1 MFRKELKKVFW
12 KKKKDCYFCGKK
24 PLTTMTTLELNR
36 QIKTQ
41 VRRIHDDSFS
51 LQLLLNYAKRLSDNA
66 NTDKALTGNALRLW
80 NRTTVLSRLYKGW
93 DGAEANPIETKVIVN
108 MQNVLKKG
116 HDNDFADWVLFPDDN
131 GTLLLQSQSKNASIS
146 LGNNLFSYVCQK
158 GNDII
163 AGENVRFS
171 VSSFLNALKSI
182 NNEG

>member
-24 PLTTMTTLELNR
+24 PLTIMTTLELNK

-51 LQLLLNYAKRLSDNA
+51 LQLLLNYAKRLSVNE
-66 NTDKALTGNALRLW
+66 NTNNTLTGNALRLW

-93 DGAEANPIETKVIVN
+93 DGAEANPIENKVIVN

-116 HDNDFADWVLFPDDN
+116 HDEDFADWVLFPDDN
-131 GTLLLQSQSKNASIS
+131 GTLLLQSQNKNASIS

-158 GNDII
+158 DNDII
-163 AGENVRFS
+163 SGENIRFS
-171 VSSFLNALKSI
+171 VSAFLNALKSI
-182 NNEG
+182 NNE